1 MTWERANSGRPSSAG
16 MTQRGT
22 LQGQVAIKSL
32 KPESGDKHTDDLKK
46 EIEILSNLYHE
57 NIVKNK
63 GICMEDGGNGI
74 KPIMEFLP
82 SGSPKEYHICQRIR
96 TKSTLNSIKICHPDL

>member
-46 EIEILSNLYHE
+46 EIEILSKSVPRKHCEEQRNLHGRWREWYQAHHG
-57 NIVKNK
+57 ISAFRKPKGIPYLPKNK
-63 GICMEDGGNGI
+63 N
-74 KPIMEFLP
+74 
-82 SGSPKEYHICQRIR
+82 
-96 TKSTLNSIKICHPDL
+96 KINLEQH